1 LTGDADMSVD
11 ENTGD
16 GGAGATPK
24 SSDVAALEPGQTVY
38 EYRIDKVLGGGG
50 FGITYLAQDVNL
62 QLPVAIK
69 EYFPANVAVRDAD
82 RSVRVRSQ
90 DGVSRFDWGL
100 ERFVDEARALA
111 SFRHPNI
118 VRVLRYFKENGTAYI
133 VMDYESGDPLKHW
146 VARQRGLD
154 QAALLQLVF
163 PLLDGLEAVHKLNF
177 LHRDIKPDN
186 IYIRADGSPVLLDFG
201 AARRVSADHDMTN
214 IVSPGFAPFEQYHSK
229 GNQGPWTDL
238 YSLGAVMYWL
248 TTGRKPLEA
257 ASRVR
262 DDAMPKAVDVA
273 SRAAFGEPVLRAI
286 DWALQPHEKDRPQD
300 VAALREALRSAE
312 DGPTQLR
319 TQLMSRVMTH
329 SETGATDVAR
339 MGGGASRPGGEDSMR
354 KNVMGT
360 IMFLD
365 LVGYSKRSV
374 DQQVALKTL
383 FNELIAKAIGGVDA
397 SSRIM
402 LDTGDGAA
410 ICFLGD
416 PEEALLSAQLLRDL
430 LLQKYNQKLS
440 LRVGLHL
447 GPVRMLKD
455 INDRVNVV
463 GDGINVAQRIM
474 DFSSAN
480 QIMVS
485 RAYFDVISRISDG
498 ADGLFEFLGERQDK
512 HQRAHEIY
520 RLLDRRA
527 APSSIDEATTLLMT
541 ASDSRGRGPG
551 DRGRSDPG
559 HRPAGPRADEK
570 DHRARGRRP
579 RPARAAVRLDPGC
592 RGARRLRARS
602 QQQPHGTEHDL
613 ASRRARQPLGAQP
626 VAVAADD
633 APVLRRHHQRARR
646 RDRGAQLRGGAA
658 RAAGACAEPIHRAA
672 GPHPGATRGREAS
685 RVGRLA
691 AGPGGADRQTRGPR
705 AFSGLGHQARALKP
719 RGTSVTGNHPAWTWR
734 STTPRRWPRS
744 RRRSRATRTRWCTTR
759 SMCWTSCSGT
769 ARTPCVT
776 APPRTS
782 TVTRPS
788 RLSAPGVHPPA

>member
-1 LTGDADMSVD
+1 MEDGLKP
-11 ENTGD
+11 
-16 GGAGATPK
+16 GGAAPK
-24 SSDVAALEPGQTVY
+24 ASDVAALEPGQTIY

-69 EYFPANVAVRDAD
+69 EYFPANVAVRAED
-82 RSVRVRSQ
+82 RTVRVRSPE
-90 DGVSRFDWGL
+90 SAERFDWGL

-146 VARQRGLD
+146 VVRQQGLD
-154 QAALLQLVF
+154 QTALLQLVY

-238 YSLGAVMYWL
+238 YSLGAVLYWM

-257 ASRVR
+257 AARVR
-262 DDAMPKAVDVA
+262 EDAMPKAADVG
-273 SRAAFGEPVLRAI
+273 SRAAFGEPLLKAI
-286 DWALQPHEKDRPQD
+286 DWALSPHEKDRPQN
-300 VAALREALRSAE
+300 VAALREAMRKSEFA
-312 DGPTQLR
+312 PTELR
-319 TQLMSRVMTH
+319 TQLNTQLQTQVMDGARSISR
-329 SETGATDVAR
+329 A
-339 MGGGASRPGGEDSMR
+339 GGEDHSR

-374 DQQVALKTL
+374 DQQVAIKTQ
-383 FNELIAKAIGGVDA
+383 FNELVSKAIDGVDT

-416 PEEALLSAQLLRDL
+416 PEEALVSARLLRDL
-430 LLQKYNQKLS
+430 LLQKYSQKLS

-447 GPVRMLKD
+447 GPLRMLKD

-474 DFSSAN
+474 DFSTAN

-485 RAYFDVISRISDG
+485 RAYYDVISRISDG
-498 ADGLFEFLGERQDK
+498 ADELFEFLGERYDK
-512 HQRAHEIY
+512 HQRAHEVY
-520 RLLDRRA
+520 RLLDQRGARLT
-527 APSSIDEATTLLMT
+527 PSNDEATTLLMADAQPIAAEVVQAIEIELT
-541 ASDSRGRGPG
+541 RAIGPLAQVLMKKSVSRAADAQSLRELLSVSIQDPAAREAFVSGVSRTGANTTLPPGGRGNPSVRSQVMTQPLTRPHSG
-551 DRGRSDPG
+551 SSISGRSGTRSGASGVSNFEPG
-559 HRPAGPRADEK
+559 QLEPLERALSQHIGPL
-570 DHRARGRRP
+570 ARTLVRR
-579 RPARAAVRLDPGC
+579 
-592 RGARRLRARS
+592 
-602 QQQPHGTEHDL
+602 E
-613 ASRRARQPLGAQP
+613 
-626 VAVAADD
+626 
-633 APVLRRHHQRARR
+633 
-646 RDRGAQLRGGAA
+646 AA
-658 RAAGACAEPIHRAA
+658 RHREWSALLQALAQQIDKPEDRQRFMAAG
-672 GPHPGATRGREAS
+672 
-685 RVGRLA
+685 VKLA
-691 AGPGGADRQTRGPR
+691 R
-705 AFSGLGHQARALKP
+705 
-719 RGTSVTGNHPAWTWR
+719 
-734 STTPRRWPRS
+734 
-744 RRRSRATRTRWCTTR
+744 
-759 SMCWTSCSGT
+759 
-769 ARTPCVT
+769 
-776 APPRTS
+776 
-782 TVTRPS
+782 
-788 RLSAPGVHPPA
+788 

>member
-1 LTGDADMSVD
+1 MSVD

-541 ASDSRGRGPG
+541 ASDPIPEAEVQAIEADLTRAIGPLA
-551 DRGRSDPG
+551 
-559 HRPAGPRADEK
+559 HVLMK
-570 DHRARGRRP
+570 KTI
-579 RPARAAVRLDPGC
+579 ARAADARGLRELLSVSIQDAAVRDAFVQGRSSSRTGLSTTLPP
-592 RGARRLRARS
+592 GARGNPSVRS
-602 QQQPHGTEHDL
+602 QSLSQPMTRPYSGGTTSGRAGATVVLNFEAAQLEPLERALSQYIGPLARTLVRREAAKHREWGALLQALAAQIDKPEDRERFL
-613 ASRRARQPLGAQP
+613 ASGIKLAR
-626 VAVAADD
+626 
-633 APVLRRHHQRARR
+633 
-646 RDRGAQLRGGAA
+646 
-658 RAAGACAEPIHRAA
+658 
-672 GPHPGATRGREAS
+672 
-685 RVGRLA
+685 
-691 AGPGGADRQTRGPR
+691 
-705 AFSGLGHQARALKP
+705 
-719 RGTSVTGNHPAWTWR
+719 
-734 STTPRRWPRS
+734 
-744 RRRSRATRTRWCTTR
+744 
-759 SMCWTSCSGT
+759 
-769 ARTPCVT
+769 
-776 APPRTS
+776 
-782 TVTRPS
+782 
-788 RLSAPGVHPPA
+788 